1 MNNFFRQLFYGIDN
15 LTNQQQNIINTY
27 GNNNIIKII
36 VYRKPVSKIL
46 KNILNFIS
54 FGKFLNNLKKSPY
67 DEIYHLFM
75 IITLD
80 NNINILIEKNER
92 INIKILNNI
101 DILNLNN
108 DNYTQKID
116 IIINN
121 KIIFYD
127 LLYNTYKI
135 MGNNFYIYDSSI
147 FNCQN
152 FILSILKS
160 NNIYQIEYDKFIYQ
174 DPNYF
179 FYQLNYL
186 KKFNKNITDIASKI
200 NLIKTGSGIDDKNI
214 NKIVYNNEKYKY
226 NSNKNK
232 KKNIKLINDN
242 CYIVFYSE

>member
-15 LTNQQQNIINTY
+15 LTNQQQMIINTY
-27 GNNNIIKII
+27 KNNYIIKIN
-36 VYRKPVSKIL
+36 VYRKPVSAIL
-46 KNILNFIS
+46 KKLLNVIS
-54 FGKFLNNLKKSPY
+54 FGKFINNLKKSPY

-101 DILNLNN
+101 EILNLNN
-108 DNYTQKID
+108 DKFTQKID
-116 IIINN
+116 IIIND
-121 KIIFYD
+121 KINFYD

-135 MGNNFYIYDSSI
+135 MGNNFYIYDSNLY
-147 FNCQN
+147 NCQN
-152 FILSILKS
+152 FILNILRA
-160 NNIYQIEYDKFIYQ
+160 NNIYQIEYYNFIYQ
-174 DPNYF
+174 NPNYF

-186 KKFNKNITDIASKI
+186 KKFNKNITNIASKI
-200 NLIKTGSGIDDKNI
+200 NLIKTGSGIDENKI
-214 NKIVYNNEKYKY
+214 NKIVYNNEKYKF

-232 KKNIKLINDN
+232 DKNIKLIDDN